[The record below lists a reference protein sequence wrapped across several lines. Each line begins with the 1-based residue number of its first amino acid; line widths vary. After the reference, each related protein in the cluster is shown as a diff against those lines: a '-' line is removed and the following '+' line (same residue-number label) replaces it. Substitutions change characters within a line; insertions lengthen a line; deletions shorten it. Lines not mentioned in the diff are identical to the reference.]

1 MSLNII
7 TFEDIRRLFIINLEK
22 QYRPGERMISKV
34 KRLIEAMSKE
44 LPGVLSAAVVTVDDG
59 LSIAEV
65 SKVDGLETAA
75 ASAYLAS
82 IVKSNG
88 KAIRLLADDEV
99 TEDILIT
106 TTQYH
111 FIIRHTP
118 DQPFFIFVMT
128 NKDEWLGKARMLM
141 KKFEE
146 ELSRFSDELV
156 EQFRQAG
163 V

>member
-1 MSLNII
+1 M
-7 TFEDIRRLFIINLEK
+7 IN
-22 QYRPGERMISKV
+22 KV
-34 KRLIEAMSKE
+34 QKLIESMSKE
-44 LPGVLSAAVVTVDDG
+44 LPGVLAVAVVTVDDG

-65 SKVDGLETAA
+65 TRKEGVETAA

-88 KAIRLLADDEV
+88 KAIGLLADNEV
-99 TEDILIT
+99 TDDILIT

-111 FIIRHTP
+111 FIIRHMP

-128 NKDEWLGKARMLM
+128 TKDEWLGKARMLM
-141 KKFEE
+141 RKFDQ
-146 ELSRFSDELV
+146 ELSRFSDALV

-163 V
+163 A

>member
-1 MSLNII
+1 MINKIQNVLN
-7 TFEDIRRLFIINLEK
+7 
-22 QYRPGERMISKV
+22 
-34 KRLIEAMSKE
+34 AMSSE
-44 LPGVLSAAVVTVDDG
+44 LPGVLAAAIVTVDDG

-65 SKVDGLETAA
+65 SRKKGVETAA

-88 KAIRLLADDEV
+88 KAIGLLADDEI
-99 TEDILIT
+99 TDDILVT

-111 FIIRHTP
+111 FIIRHVVG
-118 DQPFFIFVMT
+118 QPYFIFLMT
-128 NKDEWLGKARMLM
+128 TKEEWLGKARMLI
-141 KKFEE
+141 KKIES
-146 ELSRFSDELV
+146 ELDPYSEQIA

>member
-1 MSLNII
+1 MINKVEKL
-7 TFEDIRRLFIINLEK
+7 IR
-22 QYRPGERMISKV
+22 
-34 KRLIEAMSKE
+34 AMANE
-44 LPGVLSAAVVTVDDG
+44 LPGVLAAAVVTVDDG

-65 SKVDGLETAA
+65 TRKEGVETAA

-88 KAIRLLADDEV
+88 KAIGLLADDEV
-99 TEDILIT
+99 TDDILIT
-106 TTQYH
+106 TSHYH
-111 FIIRHTP
+111 FIIRHMP

-128 NKDEWLGKARMLM
+128 TKEEWLGKARMLI
-141 KKFEE
+141 KKFEQ
-146 ELSRFSDELV
+146 ELSRFSGQLL